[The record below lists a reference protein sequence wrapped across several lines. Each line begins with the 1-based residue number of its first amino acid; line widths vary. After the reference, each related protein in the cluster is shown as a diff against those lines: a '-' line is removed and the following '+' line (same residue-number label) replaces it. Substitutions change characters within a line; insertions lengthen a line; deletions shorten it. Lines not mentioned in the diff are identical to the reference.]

1 VIRDGLVAAL
11 RRLVAI
17 LQTLDRCNMLPDSFD
32 SCRERAIMSTRN
44 LVFPHDEDP
53 QRNLS

>member
-1 VIRDGLVAAL
+1 MIRSSLVATL
-11 RRLVAI
+11 RRHVAI
-17 LQTLDRCNMLPDSFD
+17 PQTLERCNMLPDSFD